1 MTVIEML
8 KLTEQILTSIRV
20 PVALKESIA
29 DPVYQAAKNVSDCV
43 KTIEENMAK
52 EKMAKEAADDG
63 GEAETE

>member
-29 DPVYQAAKNVSDCV
+29 DPLYQATKDISSCV

-52 EKMAKEAADDG
+52 ENMAKEAADDG
-63 GEAETE
+63 GEADAE